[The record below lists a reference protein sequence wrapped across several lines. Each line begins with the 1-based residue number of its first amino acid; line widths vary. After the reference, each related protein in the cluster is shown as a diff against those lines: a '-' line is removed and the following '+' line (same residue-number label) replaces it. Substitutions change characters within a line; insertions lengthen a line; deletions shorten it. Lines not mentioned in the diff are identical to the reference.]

1 MTQLGALETIRAV
14 SPLINDIGGRFMLH
28 PDTLKIGTDA
38 GYPNGYAWYVAGRG
52 GVLGDVDADVVIS
65 AFAYFNPEV
74 VRKMWNAGNQV
85 ESARQSGS
93 RFATSCAAWGRQRL
107 HDVEGCERFVEL
119 AERLVNSVDV
129 AGLTLFA
136 AWRSEPLPVDA
147 AGRAYQL
154 LHVMREWRGSVH
166 IVAVLS
172 GGVTP
177 LQAVLAAEDG
187 SAHAKVYGWGD
198 GLSNATHLRDQMA
211 GIELLTDN
219 MMLRAFETMLN
230 ATERSEFVEL
240 VIRFSNALRLVS

>member
-14 SPLINDIGGRFMLH
+14 SPLIYDIGGRFMLH
-28 PDTLKIGTDA
+28 PDTRKIGADA
-38 GYPNGYAWYVAGRG
+38 GYPNGYSWYVSGRG

-65 AFAYFNPEV
+65 AFAYFNPQV
-74 VRKMWNAGNQV
+74 VRTMWEAGRAV
-85 ESARQSGS
+85 ETARQSGS
-93 RFATSCAAWGRQRL
+93 RFANSCAAWGRQRL
-107 HDVEGCERFVEL
+107 QDVEGCERFVEL
-119 AERLVNSVDV
+119 AERLVHSVDV

-136 AWRSEPLPVDA
+136 GWRSEPLPADA

-187 SAHAKVYGWGD
+187 SAHAKLFGWGD
-198 GLSNATHLRDQMA
+198 GLSNATHLKEQMV

-219 MMLRAFETMLN
+219 LMLRPYESMLN
-230 ATERSEFVEL
+230 AIERTEFVEL
-240 VIRFSNALRLVS
+240 VTRFSNALRLVS

>member
-28 PDTLKIGTDA
+28 SDTRKIGEDA
-38 GYPNGYAWYVAGRG
+38 GYPSGYSWYVAGRG
-52 GVLGDVDADVVIS
+52 GVLGDVDADVVVS
-65 AFAYFNPEV
+65 AFAYFNPQV
-74 VRKMWNAGNQV
+74 VRKMWEAASAV

-107 HDVEGCERFVEL
+107 HDIEGCDRFAEL
-119 AERLVNSVDV
+119 AERLINSVDV
-129 AGLTLFA
+129 AGLALFA
-136 AWRSEPLPVDA
+136 GWRREPLPEDA

-177 LQAVLAAEDG
+177 LQALLAVEDG
-187 SAHAKVYGWGD
+187 AAHAKLFGWGD
-198 GLSNATHLRDQMA
+198 GLSNAPHLKEQMA

-219 MMLRAFETMLN
+219 LMLRPYESMLN
-230 ATERSEFVEL
+230 ATERTEFVEL
-240 VIRFSNALRLVS
+240 VTRISNALRLVS